1 MSDLDGALQLENV
14 ETISMLGDG
23 GLDIDS
29 VEMILAPLL
38 NLFLGVTI
46 GDGGIDIL
54 SPLIT
59 GPLAL
64 TPRSSPDSSS
74 SAKVG
79 RLVALAEVKGFLE
92 NS

>member
-1 MSDLDGALQLENV
+1 MSDLDRALQLENV

-64 TPRSSPDSSS
+64 TPRSSPI
-74 SAKVG
+74 APVLLK
-79 RLVALAEVKGFLE
+79 
-92 NS
+92 